1 MEHLI
6 CDAMLGKLAKWLR
19 ILGFDTLYEREI
31 KDEKLTEKTGKTGRI
46 LLTADRRLAARK
58 ILRGKVI
65 LINSFFLKEQLK
77 ETIEKLHLQ
86 IRGEK
91 FFSRCLI
98 CNSPLLPI
106 CKEKIKNR
114 VPPYVY
120 KTISSFS
127 ICPLCDKIYW
137 LATHKERMISR
148 LEYLLEV

>member
-1 MEHLI
+1 
-6 CDAMLGKLAKWLR
+6 MLGKLAKWLR
-19 ILGFDTLYEREI
+19 ILGFDILYEKKIEDKKLI
-31 KDEKLTEKTGKTGRI
+31 EKVRKTGRI
-46 LLTADRRLAARK
+46 LLTADRRLAVRK

-77 ETIEKLHLQ
+77 ETIEKLHLE
-86 IRGEK
+86 IRREN

-114 VPPYVY
+114 VPSYVY

-137 LATHKERMISR
+137 SATHRERMISR
-148 LEYLLEV
+148 LRCLLEV

>member
-1 MEHLI
+1 MRLI

-31 KDEKLTEKTGKTGRI
+31 KDRELIEKVRKRGRI
-46 LLTADRRLAARK
+46 LLTADRRLAVRK

-77 ETIEKLHLQ
+77 ETIEKLHLE
-86 IRGEK
+86 IRREI

-106 CKEKIKNR
+106 CKEKIKSR
-114 VPPYVY
+114 VPSYVY

-137 LATHKERMISR
+137 SATHRERMVSR
-148 LEYLLEV
+148 LKCLLEV

>member
-1 MEHLI
+1 
-6 CDAMLGKLAKWLR
+6 MLGKLAKWLR

-31 KDEKLTEKTGKTGRI
+31 KDEKLIEKAGKTGRI
-46 LLTADRRLAARK
+46 LLTADRRLAVRK

-86 IRGEK
+86 IRREK
-91 FFSRCLI
+91 FLSRCLI
-98 CNSPLLPI
+98 CNSPLSPI
-106 CKEKIKNR
+106 CKEKVKNR
-114 VPPYVY
+114 VPSYVY

-137 LATHKERMISR
+137 SATHRERMIGK

>member
-1 MEHLI
+1 MRLI

-31 KDEKLTEKTGKTGRI
+31 KDRELIEKVRKTGRI
-46 LLTADRRLAARK
+46 LLTADRRLAVRK

-77 ETIEKLHLQ
+77 ETIEKLHLE
-86 IRGEK
+86 IRREI

-106 CKEKIKNR
+106 CKEKIKSR
-114 VPPYVY
+114 VPSYVY

-137 LATHKERMISR
+137 SATHRERMVSR
-148 LEYLLEV
+148 LKCLLEV